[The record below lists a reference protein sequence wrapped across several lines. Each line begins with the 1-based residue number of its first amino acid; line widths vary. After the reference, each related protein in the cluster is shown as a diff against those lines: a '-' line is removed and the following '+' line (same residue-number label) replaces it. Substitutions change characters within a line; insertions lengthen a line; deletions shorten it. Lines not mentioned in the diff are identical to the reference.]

1 MQKAIINRKLQFGT
15 LNGVIMENSKIL
27 KIINDAIKKNAA
39 QLVIDTEETLMYNL
53 KTNQL

>member
-27 KIINDAIKKNAA
+27 KIIHDAIKKNIAK
-39 QLVIDTEETLMYNL
+39 LVIDTDQTLMYNI
-53 KTNQL
+53 TN